1 MPSGR
6 MGIFMRILVA
16 EDEKI
21 LNSMITKTLTNE
33 GYSVDS
39 CYNGEDALHFLKMG
53 EFDLVI
59 MDIMMPKLSGTD
71 AVKAMRAGHYET
83 PVIFLTAKDSVSD
96 RVNGLDLGAQDYIV
110 KPFAFEDLLAR
121 IRAVTRAVLGN
132 STNIL
137 SVGDLTLDTKS
148 KTVKRADSIIT
159 LTAKEYELLEYM
171 MYNKGIILSREKI
184 ENHIWNFDYM
194 GGTNVVDVYIR
205 YLRKKIDDPYEK
217 KLIHTIRGFGYLI
230 DEK

>member
-59 MDIMMPKLSGTD
+59 MDIMMRQSSAAPT
-71 AVKAMRAGHYET
+71 
-83 PVIFLTAKDSVSD
+83 
-96 RVNGLDLGAQDYIV
+96 Q
-110 KPFAFEDLLAR
+110 
-121 IRAVTRAVLGN
+121 
-132 STNIL
+132 
-137 SVGDLTLDTKS
+137 
-148 KTVKRADSIIT
+148 
-159 LTAKEYELLEYM
+159 
-171 MYNKGIILSREKI
+171 
-184 ENHIWNFDYM
+184 
-194 GGTNVVDVYIR
+194 
-205 YLRKKIDDPYEK
+205 
-217 KLIHTIRGFGYLI
+217 
-230 DEK
+230 

>member
-1 MPSGR
+1 MPLGR

-21 LNSMITKTLTNE
+21 LNSIITKTLTNE

-71 AVKAMRAGHYET
+71 AVKAMRASHDET

-110 KPFAFEDLLAR
+110 KPFAFEELLAR
-121 IRAVTRAVLGN
+121 IRAVTRSVSGN
-132 STNIL
+132 NTNIF
-137 SVGDLTLDTKS
+137 SIGDLTLDTKS
-148 KTVKRADSIIT
+148 KTVKRAGSIIT

-217 KLIHTIRGFGYLI
+217 KLIHTIRGFGYLL

>member
-110 KPFAFEDLLAR
+110 KPFAFEELLAR

-137 SVGDLTLDTKS
+137 SIGDLTLDTKS

>member
-110 KPFAFEDLLAR
+110 KPFAFEELLAR
-121 IRAVTRAVLGN
+121 IRAVTRAVSGN

-137 SVGDLTLDTKS
+137 SIGDLTLDTKS
-148 KTVKRADSIIT
+148 KTVKRSDSIIT

>member
-6 MGIFMRILVA
+6 IGIFMRILVA

-110 KPFAFEDLLAR
+110 KPFAFEELLAR

-137 SVGDLTLDTKS
+137 SIGDLTLDTKS

>member
-110 KPFAFEDLLAR
+110 KPFAFEELLAR
-121 IRAVTRAVLGN
+121 IRAVTRAVSGN

-137 SVGDLTLDTKS
+137 SIGDLTLDTKS

>member
-1 MPSGR
+1 
-6 MGIFMRILVA
+6 MRILVA

-110 KPFAFEDLLAR
+110 KPFAFEELLAR

-137 SVGDLTLDTKS
+137 SIGDLTLDTKS

>member
-110 KPFAFEDLLAR
+110 KPFAFEELLAR